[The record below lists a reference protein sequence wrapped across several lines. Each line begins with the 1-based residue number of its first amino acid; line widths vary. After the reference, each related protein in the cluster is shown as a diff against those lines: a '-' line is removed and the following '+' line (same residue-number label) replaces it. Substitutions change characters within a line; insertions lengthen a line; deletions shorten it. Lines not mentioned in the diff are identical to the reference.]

1 MLTSVDT
8 TAASTTSAIAG
19 TLELDIVDLDPD
31 VTALIADVDAIL
43 CAALTPAR
51 ARRPPVPR
59 VTGSDRPRL
68 DRLGGPSVR
77 PSAPRHAP
85 GQHVQAVQRSPP
97 V

>member
-19 TLELDIVDLDPD
+19 TLELDIVDLDPA

-51 ARRPPVPR
+51 ARRPISPPDPTVRGPTDWVVPWCA
-59 VTGSDRPRL
+59 RPPPGTR
-68 DRLGGPSVR
+68 
-77 PSAPRHAP
+77 P
-85 GQHVQAVQRSPP
+85 GQPVQAVQRSPP